1 MIRLWGY
8 MIVIWTWLWWYL
20 SYFVYFLIQT
30 CQHMI
35 LVFFLLENVLYTWHV
50 DKYVDRHVKIGF
62 CFIDFKRINF
72 DNQKFDGTKYVWFP
86 KRKVIIIS
94 FVENVSFY
102 LVSFWMFYDLTVR
115 AIHRNC
121 LSKATPSP
129 PFGFPYSY
137 SILSEVGIHLYWK
150 NFYY

>member
-1 MIRLWGY
+1 MRVYDCNLNVTL
-8 MIVIWTWLWWYL
+8 VIFVIFCLFLDSDL
-20 SYFVYFLIQT
+20 STYDLGFFSSRKCSLHMT
-30 CQHMI
+30 CRQI
-35 LVFFLLENVLYTWHV
+35 
-50 DKYVDRHVKIGF
+50 DRHGKIGF
-62 CFIDFKRINF
+62 CFVDFKRINF

-129 PFGFPYSY
+129 PFRFSYSY
-137 SILSEVGIHLYWK
+137 P
-150 NFYY
+150 FFQR